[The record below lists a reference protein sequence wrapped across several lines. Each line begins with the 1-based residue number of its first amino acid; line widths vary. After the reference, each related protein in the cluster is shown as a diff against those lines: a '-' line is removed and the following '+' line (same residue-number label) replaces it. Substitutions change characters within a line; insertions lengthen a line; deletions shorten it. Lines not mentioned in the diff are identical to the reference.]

1 MLLLLLF
8 IMHRIAGAASRA
20 HIYLSSA
27 SIERNSMGKK
37 RFDLILD
44 ARDISF
50 FFPSTKPQILSSCNI
65 RFRYSFCSNFYFR
78 IFFIYYIQLFD
89 SKPYFFDCIVSIHWY
104 GWHCDLSTD
113 LLQLRWR
120 IGFFFRYV
128 DGKWKSHRILNIYF
142 LSGIIFLCLRCSHR
156 ACTAMKCVNCL
167 AINENASNIYSNNVS
182 INSHGTTI

>member
-50 FFPSTKPQILSSCNI
+50 FFLLPSRRSSPRVTFVFGI
-65 RFRYSFCSNFYFR
+65 RFVLIFIFESFLYIIFSCSIRNHISSIVLYQFIGTADIVIYLP
-78 IFFIYYIQLFD
+78 IYYSCVEGL
-89 SKPYFFDCIVSIHWY
+89 V
-104 GWHCDLSTD
+104 
-113 LLQLRWR
+113 
-120 IGFFFRYV
+120 FFFRYV
-128 DGKWKSHRILNIYF
+128 DGKWKPHRILNIYF

>member
-50 FFPSTKPQILSSCNI
+50 FFLLPSRRSSPRVTFVFGI
-65 RFRYSFCSNFYFR
+65 RFVLIFIFESFLYIIFSCSIRNHISSIVLYQFIGTADIVIYLPIYYSCVEGLVFFFSVRRWQMEASQDIEY
-78 IFFIYYIQLFD
+78 IFFVWNNISVSEMFTPGMHSNEMRELLGNKRKCFKYI
-89 SKPYFFDCIVSIHWY
+89 
-104 GWHCDLSTD
+104 
-113 LLQLRWR
+113 
-120 IGFFFRYV
+120 
-128 DGKWKSHRILNIYF
+128 
-142 LSGIIFLCLRCSHR
+142 
-156 ACTAMKCVNCL
+156 
-167 AINENASNIYSNNVS
+167 
-182 INSHGTTI
+182 

>member
-120 IGFFFRYV
+120 IGFFFSVRRWQMEASQDIEYIFFV
-128 DGKWKSHRILNIYF
+128 WNNISVSEMF
-142 LSGIIFLCLRCSHR
+142 TPGMHSNEMRELLGNKR
-156 ACTAMKCVNCL
+156 KCFKY
-167 AINENASNIYSNNVS
+167 I
-182 INSHGTTI
+182 